1 VAAITIYIKEK
12 LDGGSP
18 MEWEKIAEKIRDLV
32 LGEIKEEFRDFKAS
46 VTGELSG
53 FRLAIE
59 SINARMGA
67 IESRQSNMENE
78 LRDIRRS
85 IDETNKRI
93 DETNKRIDETNKR
106 IDETRV
112 ELKAEIMANTARID
126 ETNKRIDTL
135 YVEVAEIRGDLKK
148 AISDKEILHDLIF
161 RIERLET
168 KVVI

>member
-1 VAAITIYIKEK
+1 
-12 LDGGSP
+12 

-59 SINARMGA
+59 SVNARMGA

-85 IDETNKRI
+85 IEETNKRIDETRFELKTEIMANTARIDEINKRI
-93 DETNKRIDETNKR
+93 DETNKRID
-106 IDETRV
+106 
-112 ELKAEIMANTARID
+112 A
-126 ETNKRIDTL
+126 L
-135 YVEVAEIRGDLKK
+135 YLEVAEIRGDLKK
-148 AISDKEILHDLIF
+148 AISDKEILHDMIF

-168 KVVI
+168 KVAI

>member
-1 VAAITIYIKEK
+1 
-12 LDGGSP
+12 

-93 DETNKRIDETNKR
+93 DET
-106 IDETRV
+106 RV
-112 ELKAEIMANTARID
+112 ELKTEIMANTARID
-126 ETNKRIDTL
+126 ETNKRIDETNKRIDETNKRIDAL
-135 YVEVAEIRGDLKK
+135 YLEVAEIRGDLKK
-148 AISDKEILHDLIF
+148 AISDKEILHDMIF

-168 KVVI
+168 KVAI